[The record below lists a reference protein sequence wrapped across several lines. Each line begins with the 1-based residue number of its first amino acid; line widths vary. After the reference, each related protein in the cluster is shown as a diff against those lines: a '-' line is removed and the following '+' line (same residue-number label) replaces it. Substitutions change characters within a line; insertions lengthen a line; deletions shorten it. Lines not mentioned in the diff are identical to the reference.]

1 MLNQK
6 KKSVV
11 KLFNFKHLYEEK
23 CGLSV
28 SEQYHRHQ
36 PYLSIYKLLEYLIN
50 FEMSRDE
57 CRKYLRFL
65 GEKII
70 LKFENLNILIPYIN
84 FTNSNPVFYNLTIKK

>member
-1 MLNQK
+1 
-6 KKSVV
+6 
-11 KLFNFKHLYEEK
+11 
-23 CGLSV
+23 
-28 SEQYHRHQ
+28 
-36 PYLSIYKLLEYLIN
+36 
-50 FEMSRDE
+50 MSRDE